1 MYISVPLLHDYE
13 VKLPNFVFYEGR
25 EHDKTIYF
33 FLFLNLDTVL

>member
-1 MYISVPLLHDYE
+1 MYISVPLSHDYE

-25 EHDKTIYF
+25 EHDKTIYL